1 LLAQSELI
9 ATPGTPFASLSTPIT
24 ITVIIQDKCL
34 LAPTT
39 TPLLPSSYQI
49 EDPDLSVTFT
59 AFQHP
64 AYCIPIV
71 YTVALA
77 DGSPI
82 PSCVTFLPMTK
93 SLKVFSTDKDDAGD
107 FEIKVTGT
115 SGSASAFIIWK
126 LSIQYKPI
134 VLPDLKIPP
143 RFA

>member
-24 ITVIIQDKCL
+24 ITLTIQEKCL
-34 LAPTT
+34 LAPST

-49 EDPDLSVTFT
+49 DDPDLTVTFA

-64 AYCIPIV
+64 SYCTPIV

-82 PSCVTFLPMTK
+82 PSCVTFLPAAK
-93 SLKVFSTDKDDAGD
+93 SLKVFSIDKGDAGD
-107 FEIKVTGT
+107 FDIRVTGT
-115 SGSASAFIIWK
+115 SATASAFIIWK
-126 LSIQYKPI
+126 VSIQYKPI

>member
-1 LLAQSELI
+1 LLAQSELT

-24 ITVIIQDKCL
+24 ITVTIEDKCL

-49 EDPDLSVTFT
+49 DDPDLTVTFA

-64 AYCIPIV
+64 SYCTPIV
-71 YTVALA
+71 YLVAQA

-82 PSCVTFLPMTK
+82 PSCVTFIPAAK
-93 SLKVFSTDKDDAGD
+93 SLKVFSTDKGDAGD
-107 FEIKVTGT
+107 FDIKATGT
-115 SGSASAFIIWK
+115 SGSVSASIIWK

-134 VLPDLKIPP
+134 IVPDLKIPP
-143 RFA
+143 KFG